1 MPSMWWNLAIVILS
15 LNILATPGLSIAVT
29 VTGGPLG
36 IPGSTQGPIPT
47 GANSSPTAIATAALN
62 GNQTRF
68 QPGVQALGTILAVL
82 CAVLTTT
89 TYAVL
94 IGPGTRLLSTSKLP
108 LVSIE
113 ENIGSLLSR
122 AWPDTS
128 ASTEVSS
135 SPGKSQALDA
145 MRILYVGRMDDEE
158 QRAARGVEECRAV
171 ANKRI
176 STPPMWLTT
185 GSSLTKSMVQL
196 AVWEWVCMWMVL
208 AMLLSTLSFNG
219 LLTRDRGPD
228 SYPRFVVVM
237 IYTGAFC
244 VHSWYVWRAF
254 RSFFTMV
261 VAGASWSLLNKASF
275 ASADLA
281 QLVARLAG
289 GQTAPVFKQVGK
301 PATSSTFPICPAA
314 LLQDVGVLP
323 AADSEILTDAQKSEA
338 DTVGNWQ
345 KRDVTSTVE
354 SGKTALDGV
363 VANIMTM
370 VGIIITTGFSV
381 WTSRATDSTSQLGS
395 LALLAS
401 LTLGSAAMF
410 SSAVDLSVM
419 DTSFRN
425 VLFLKEVMIDGDASA
440 HVQKRG
446 SSRNV
451 IGFMHKTVKTRR
463 VRMRD
468 LINMTDF
475 WPLIFFGPAYVLLPS
490 RADHERQSA
499 GASFELRVSV
509 RGKPVLFTTEDTNRH
524 NTKADGSNVE
534 AINVCYDPDP
544 AQPTTTTASV
554 SRWQSVG
561 FWRKFRNKA
570 SVDDGES

>member
-1 MPSMWWNLAIVILS
+1 MWWNLAIVILS

-47 GANSSPTAIATAALN
+47 GANSSPTATATATAALN

-94 IGPGTRLLSTSKLP
+94 IGPGTRLLSTSKFP

-122 AWPDTS
+122 AWPNTS

-145 MRILYVGRMDDEE
+145 MRILYVGRMDGEE

-219 LLTRDRGPD
+219 LLTGDRGPD

-289 GQTAPVFKQVGK
+289 GRTAPVFKQVGK
-301 PATSSTFPICPAA
+301 PTTSSTFPICPAA

-425 VLFLKEVMIDGDASA
+425 VLFLKEVMINGDASA

-534 AINVCYDPDP
+534 AINVCYDPGP
-544 AQPTTTTASV
+544 AQPTTMTASV

>member
-1 MPSMWWNLAIVILS
+1 MWWNLAIVILS

-47 GANSSPTAIATAALN
+47 GANSSPTATATATAALN

-158 QRAARGVEECRAV
+158 QRAARGVEACRAV

-219 LLTRDRGPD
+219 LLTSDRGPD

-425 VLFLKEVMIDGDASA
+425 VLFLKEVMINGDASA

-475 WPLIFFGPAYVLLPS
+475 WPLVFFGPAYVLLPS

-554 SRWQSVG
+554 SRWQLVG

>member
-1 MPSMWWNLAIVILS
+1 MPSTWWNLAGVILS
-15 LNILATPGLSIAVT
+15 LATPGLSIAVA

-36 IPGSTQGPIPT
+36 NSPGSTQGPIPT
-47 GANSSPTAIATAALN
+47 GANPSPTATATAVLH
-62 GNQTRF
+62 GDQTRF
-68 QPGVQALGTILAVL
+68 QPGMRALDTILAVL
-82 CAVLTTT
+82 CAILTST

-108 LVSIE
+108 LASIE
-113 ENIGSLLSR
+113 ENIGNLLSR
-122 AWPDTS
+122 TWPDTS
-128 ASTEVSS
+128 ASTEVSG
-135 SPGKSQALDA
+135 SPEKGKVLDA
-145 MRILYVGRMDDEE
+145 MRILYVGRMDGEE
-158 QRAARGVEECRAV
+158 QRAARGVEECQAV
-171 ANKRI
+171 ANQRI
-176 STPPMWLTT
+176 PTPPMWLTT

-196 AVWEWVCMWMVL
+196 AVWEWVCVWMVL

-219 LLTRDRGPD
+219 LLTGDKGPD
-228 SYPRFVVVM
+228 SYPRLVVVM
-237 IYTGAFC
+237 IYTAAFC
-244 VHSWYVWRAF
+244 IHSWYVWRTF
-254 RSFFTMV
+254 RSFFTVV

-275 ASADLA
+275 ASTDLS

-289 GQTAPVFKQVGK
+289 GPTAPVFKQVGK
-301 PATSSTFPICPAA
+301 PATSSTFPVCPAA

-323 AADSEILTDAQKSEA
+323 AADSETLTDAQKSEA

-345 KRDVTSTVE
+345 KRDVTSTVD
-354 SGKTALDGV
+354 SAKTALDGV
-363 VANIMTM
+363 VTNVMTM
-370 VGIIITTGFSV
+370 VGITITTGFSI
-381 WTSRATDSTSQLGS
+381 WTTRTTDATSQLGS

-425 VLFLKEVMIDGDASA
+425 VLFLKEVMINGDASA

-475 WPLIFFGPAYVLLPS
+475 WPLVFFGPAYVLLPS

-499 GASFELRVSV
+499 GAKFELRVSV

-524 NTKADGSNVE
+524 NTKPDGSNVE
-534 AINVCYDPDP
+534 AINVCYDPDS
-544 AQPTTTTASV
+544 AQPTTTTASI
-554 SRWQSVG
+554 SRWHSAG
-561 FWRKFRNKA
+561 SWRKFRNKV